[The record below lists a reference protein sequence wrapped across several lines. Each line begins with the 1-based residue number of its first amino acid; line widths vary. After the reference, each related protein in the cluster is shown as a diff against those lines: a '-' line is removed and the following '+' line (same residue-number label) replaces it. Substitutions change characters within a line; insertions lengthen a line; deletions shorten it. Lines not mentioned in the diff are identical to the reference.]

1 MISYQ
6 TNEKSKLIVLKYLIM
21 DKLTIE
27 NSKNF
32 GFPMDRAIKMIRAK
46 YNQAFKELGFDITT
60 EQWVLIEKLYW
71 DNGLSQSDLADGS
84 YKNAPTVSRIIDL
97 LVKKGFV
104 ERQRFENDRRRYKI
118 FLTGDGREAVEA
130 CYPKILELRESGWRN
145 LSDEDYHIFIRIVN
159 QITENH

>member
-1 MISYQ
+1 
-6 TNEKSKLIVLKYLIM
+6 M

-97 LVKKGFV
+97 LVKKGFAKLKLDCGSV
-104 ERQRFENDRRRYKI
+104 T
-118 FLTGDGREAVEA
+118 L
-130 CYPKILELRESGWRN
+130 
-145 LSDEDYHIFIRIVN
+145 
-159 QITENH
+159 